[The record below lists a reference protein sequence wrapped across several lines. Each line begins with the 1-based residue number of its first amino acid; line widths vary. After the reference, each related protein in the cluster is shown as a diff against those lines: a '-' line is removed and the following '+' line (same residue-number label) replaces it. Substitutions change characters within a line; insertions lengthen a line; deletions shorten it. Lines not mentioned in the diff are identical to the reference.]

1 MPAFLDSIKPNQLLF
16 MRKIFFFVFGF
27 FYSVLAG
34 AQDFPGIRT
43 SNYAGVSSVFYN
55 PANIADSR
63 YRWDFNLVSASAAFG
78 NDKASFRLK
87 DIGQTIDIDSLKNKV
102 FASHT
107 GGSNG
112 FVSAAVHGPSLF
124 FNLDKKSAL
133 ALTSRARVMA
143 NIIEIDGKL
152 AKELIDGEENTSY
165 PYTISSANN
174 MIVNANGWTEF
185 GLSYAREIWSKGAH
199 YIKGGISLKYLAGVA
214 NASIRI
220 DRLNAT
226 IDQDLG
232 NDDPYLTNTSG
243 TLALDFGGL
252 EISSLE
258 TTDLLKFRSK
268 GFGADIG
275 FVYEYRP
282 QAAAL
287 QNGELRRDLNKY
299 KLKLGLALLD
309 AGSISYERDLDR
321 SGGYTMGIG
330 PSERFYL
337 SALAD
342 ASVDE
347 FKDTLSKYPQFFTPM
362 AGMSAGNY
370 SVSTPATL
378 QLNADYNL
386 HKGFYLNLA
395 SQFSLVNSRTKWNSS
410 QYYSSVVLTPRIE
423 SSGFGLYVPITYN
436 SLTKVTAGASVRL
449 GSFFVGSGS
458 VLSAALGGSKAADL
472 FIGFHIG
479 SKHRSKD

>member
-1 MPAFLDSIKPNQLLF
+1 
-16 MRKIFFFVFGF
+16 MRKLSLLSICLSFT
-27 FYSVLAG
+27 VLAV

-43 SNYAGVSSVFYN
+43 SNYAGVSSVFFN

-87 DIGQTIDIDSLKNKV
+87 DIGKTIDIDSLKNKV

-124 FNLDKKSAL
+124 FNLNKKSAL
-133 ALTSRARVMA
+133 ALTSRARTMA

-152 AKELIDGEENTSY
+152 AQELIDSEEDPSY

-214 NASIRI
+214 NYSIQI
-220 DRLNAT
+220 NRLNAT
-226 IDQDLG
+226 IGKDLVS
-232 NDDPYLTNTSG
+232 DDAYLTNSSG
-243 TLALDFGGL
+243 TLGLNFGGL
-252 EISSLE
+252 QISSLE
-258 TTDLLKFRSK
+258 TADLLKFKST

-282 QAAAL
+282 QAAKGEY
-287 QNGELRRDLNKY
+287 GELRRDLNKY
-299 KLKLGLALLD
+299 KLRLGVALLD
-309 AGSISYERDLDR
+309 AGSISYERDMDR
-321 SGGYTMGIG
+321 SGGYTLNIG
-330 PSERFYL
+330 PAERFNL
-337 SALAD
+337 NALAD

-347 FKDTLSKYPQFFTPM
+347 FKDTLNNYPQFFTPM

-378 QLNADYNL
+378 QVNADYNL
-386 HKGFYLNLA
+386 HKGFYLNLS
-395 SQFSLVNSRTKWNSS
+395 SQFSLVNSSTKWSSS

-423 SSGFGLYVPITYN
+423 SSGFGLYVPVMYN
-436 SLTKVTAGASVRL
+436 SLTKITAGASVRL

-472 FIGFHIG
+472 FFGIHIG
-479 SKHRSKD
+479 SKHKSKE